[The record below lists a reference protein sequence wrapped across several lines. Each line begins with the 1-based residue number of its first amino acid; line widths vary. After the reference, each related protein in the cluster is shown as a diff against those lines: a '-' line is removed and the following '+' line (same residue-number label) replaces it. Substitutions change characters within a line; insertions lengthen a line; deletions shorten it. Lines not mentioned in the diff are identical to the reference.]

1 MARKILDPQSKTLM
15 LLLLTYEVYF
25 NSVTNKIES
34 SLQSLLVDMAIKED
48 NAVNDWSLLFT
59 TDL

>member
-15 LLLLTYEVYF
+15 LLLLTYEVCF

-34 SLQSLLVDMAIKED
+34 SLESLLVDIAIKED
-48 NAVNDWSLLFT
+48 NSVNYITNVDPI
-59 TDL
+59 